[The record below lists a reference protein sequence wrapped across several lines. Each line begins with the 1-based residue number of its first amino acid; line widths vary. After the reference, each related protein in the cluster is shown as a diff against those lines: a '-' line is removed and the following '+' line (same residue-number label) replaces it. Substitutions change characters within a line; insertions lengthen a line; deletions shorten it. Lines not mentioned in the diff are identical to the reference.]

1 MRNRDADWGIPL
13 SGHAGTWSGR
23 YGVETCALHAKHLAP
38 GELDGRCGN
47 GGCGPG
53 QYLPWAGGKP

>member
-23 YGVETCALHAKHLAP
+23 YGVETHPWHAKRLAP
-38 GELDGRCGN
+38 GKPDGRRGT
-47 GGCGPG
+47 G